1 MIVCLVL
8 QGDSASPGARERM
21 CSGFLY
27 WRRSMPSTCAG
38 GWRAGPCHLRL
49 PPGAGLCSPL
59 LQNPVISRH
68 LAAGPGVG
76 LTGPETGTLEGWP
89 VVCLPFP
96 ALISQVGMREDVYF
110 LPFSFLKTQKE
121 RCFHLF
127 VFHPWGQAAFLQLV
141 GEERGQLSI
150 SLFSWS

>member
-1 MIVCLVL
+1 MTVCLVL

-21 CSGFLY
+21 CSGFHY

-49 PPGAGLCSPL
+49 PSEACFRSPL
-59 LQNPVISRH
+59 LQNPVVSRR

-76 LTGPETGTLEGWP
+76 LTGPETGTLEAWP

-96 ALISQVGMREDVYF
+96 ALISQVGMWEGMCF
-110 LPFSFLKTQKE
+110 LPFSFLKPQQE

-127 VFHPWGQAAFLQLV
+127 FTSGDRLPLCRLLGKKEA
-141 GEERGQLSI
+141 S
-150 SLFSWS
+150 